1 MAPEQT
7 IGLASVVGPQS
18 DIYGL
23 GAILYDLLTG
33 TPPHAAENPL
43 ATMLLVREREP
54 TTPRLLRPELSPDI
68 ETICLKCLQKIPKE
82 RYASAEDLRDDLR
95 AYLNGQPIRARPLG
109 WVRTSVRWSRRHKSI
124 VASAVLAISLA
135 STLLLGSLWT
145 ANKERQLRKAA
156 DEAKNRAESSE
167 RQVLVEAERA
177 RRALEVNREHFEV
190 ALDRINRLANMA
202 YNPTNKTQS
211 ELDYNLEIQQA
222 TADIY
227 ATYLS
232 TLPAPEQWTLDEAYA
247 VTFYIKYMKALG
259 KADVVGPW
267 LERIQN
273 VATRLEKQ
281 GPDSPK
287 MREFLAQ
294 HYYNLQIDTMPKATL
309 RRQANTANKQVD
321 SPMLTRDMPRMCS

>member
-1 MAPEQT
+1 MDN
-7 IGLASVVGPQS
+7 QS
-18 DIYGL
+18 
-23 GAILYDLLTG
+23 
-33 TPPHAAENPL
+33 
-43 ATMLLVREREP
+43 ERV
-54 TTPRLLRPELSPDI
+54 
-68 ETICLKCLQKIPKE
+68 Q
-82 RYASAEDLRDDLR
+82 
-95 AYLNGQPIRARPLG
+95 G

-177 RRALEVNREHFEV
+177 RAHWRSIASTSKSLWTASTGSPHGLQSNH
-190 ALDRINRLANMA
+190 
-202 YNPTNKTQS
+202 KTQS

-287 MREFLAQ
+287 MRDFWRQ
-294 HYYNLQIDTMPKATL
+294 HYYNIQIDT
-309 RRQANTANKQVD
+309 
-321 SPMLTRDMPRMCS
+321 